1 MSQTQTWA
9 EQVSAATR
17 QVHTR
22 QVGAIPVFYP
32 ILTGLGVRELV
43 NTHCRRRTSIDLGR
57 IVKILTLNRLLAPQP
72 LYHVGR
78 WVEQTIVGQ
87 MLGVRGSQ
95 VYDSRL
101 GRALD
106 ALFPELETLWTQLT
120 VRAVRQEQ
128 ADLSVIHWDT
138 TTFYFEGA
146 YVQSDL
152 ARYGHSSDGKTECKR
167 AKIGYDVTHLARLP
181 FVYRLLS
188 GNAAD
193 ITLPVENL
201 ERIWRFLFQADLDPA
216 VVRPLI
222 VSDGKMV
229 TPALVAAAHQREV
242 FYLGPWEAN
251 DAVRKTLREV
261 SAEEL
266 ATHPLPYRPKR
277 QAKAEDWI
285 PYQAVWRPFTI
296 THEGQH
302 FTDHGLVVWSA
313 NKQRLDEQKRK
324 HHLKALL
331 NRLREIQRHLNQGR
345 YIRHDYAAHQIKLA
359 QRGNPAR
366 QLVDVELR
374 GQDRALSLYFAI
386 NRTKLAEVTALDGR
400 YLLGTNHPQL
410 TATQALTYFKGQD
423 GIEKRNSL
431 LKGPLQI
438 RPIYLQN
445 DQRIA
450 GLVFLTMVALLI
462 WSILEL
468 RCQRAGLRYPGQR
481 IVDEF
486 APLYVSDLTFV
497 DDSRLSQIG
506 DVSTFQQAVLDGLHF
521 PPVDS
526 YLTILPPDG

>member
-1 MSQTQTWA
+1 MSQAQTWA
-9 EQVSAATR
+9 KQVLAATR
-17 QVHTR
+17 QVRTR

-32 ILTGLGVRELV
+32 ILRGLGIRELV
-43 NTHCRRRTSIDLGR
+43 NAKCHRRTSIDLGR
-57 IVKILTLNRLLAPQP
+57 IAEILTLNRLLAPQP

-87 MLGVRGSQ
+87 MFSVRGSQ
-95 VYDSRL
+95 LYDSRL

-106 ALFPELETLWTQLT
+106 ALFPELEALWTQLT

-128 ADLSVIHWDT
+128 ADLSIIHWDT

-146 YVQSDL
+146 YAQSDF
-152 ARYGHSSDGKTECKR
+152 ARYGHSSDGKSECKR
-167 AKIGYDVTHLARLP
+167 AKIGYDVTHLAHLP
-181 FVYRLLS
+181 FVYRLLN

-242 FYLGPWEAN
+242 FYLGPWEAS

-266 ATHPLPYRPKR
+266 ARHPLPYRPKR
-277 QAKAEDWI
+277 QAKAADWV
-285 PYQAVWRPFTI
+285 PYQAVWRPFTV
-296 THEGQH
+296 TYEERQ

-331 NRLREIQRHLNQGR
+331 NRLREIQQHLNQGR
-345 YIRHDYAAHQIKLA
+345 YIRHAYADHQIKLA

-374 GQDRALSLYFAI
+374 GQDRALSLHFAI
-386 NRTKLAEVTALDGR
+386 NRTKLAEVAALDGR
-400 YLLGTNHPQL
+400 YLLGTNHPHL

-423 GIEKRNSL
+423 GIEKRNRL
-431 LKGPLQI
+431 LKGTLQV
-438 RPIYLQN
+438 RPVYLQN

-450 GLVFLTMVALLI
+450 GLVFFTMVALLL

-468 RCQRAGLRYPGQR
+468 RCQRAGLRYSGQR
-481 IVDEF
+481 ILDEF
-486 APLYVSDLTFV
+486 APLSVSDLTFV
-497 DDSRLSQIG
+497 DDSRLCQIG
-506 DVSTFQQAVLDGLHF
+506 DMSSFQQAVLDGLHF
-521 PPVDS
+521 PPVES
-526 YLTILPPDG
+526 YLTILPPNG